1 MALRRMSS
9 QGFEALRKGIK
20 GVWPTMITPFKA
32 DSAKSIDYEL
42 VDRLTDWYIESGSAG
57 LFSVCLSSEFYQL
70 TSSERLQ
77 LADRVYQKTAGRVPV
92 VASGTFGGS
101 VEDQAAFVRE
111 MGKKVDAV
119 VIVVNR
125 LAEKEESNEVWLAN
139 AQKLLDLTEGIPMGF
154 YESPEPYLR
163 VMTPEMLSWAVSTGR
178 FYFHKDGSTDRQLVT
193 DKIKASR
200 DAASCLNHNFGFY
213 TAKAHFI
220 KHVLDH
226 GGFGFSGISANFYP
240 WMHAWLC
247 NNHVDKRAEKV
258 QNFLGVADN
267 VIRQKYPQSAKR
279 YLNDYYG
286 FPISTVCRIHDMEL
300 MEEEVLKMKFAFEM
314 MGETCR
320 SMGIKMVSPETLE
333 EVQ

>member
-1 MALRRMSS
+1 MALQRMSS
-9 QGFEALRKGIK
+9 QAFETLRKGIK

-42 VDRLTDWYIESGSAG
+42 VDRLTDWYIKSGSAG

-70 TSSERLQ
+70 TPAERLQ
-77 LADRVYQKTAGRVPV
+77 LADRVYQKAAGRVPV
-92 VASGTFGGS
+92 VASGTFGGPI
-101 VEDQAAFVRE
+101 EDQAAFVRQ

-125 LAEKEESNEVWLAN
+125 LAEKEESNEVWLSN
-139 AQKLLDLTEGIPMGF
+139 AQKLLDLTEAIPMGF

-178 FYFHKDGSTDRQLVT
+178 FYFHKDGSTDRQLVK
-193 DKIKASR
+193 DKIKASSK
-200 DAASCLNHNFGFY
+200 AASHLDHNFGFY

-220 KHVLDH
+220 KHVLDY

-247 NNHVDKRAEKV
+247 NNHEDKRAEKV

-267 VIRQKYPQSAKR
+267 VVRQKYPRSAKR
-279 YLNDYYG
+279 YLNEHYG

-300 MEEEVLKMKFAFEM
+300 MEEEVVKMKFAFEM
-314 MGETCR
+314 MGEMCE
-320 SMGIKMVSPETLE
+320 SMGIKTVNPETLE
-333 EVQ
+333 EQ